1 MTRKAP
7 MYVVVLFPLALGL
20 GVLGDLAGCARIRI
34 PALGVSLLSGCHYI
48 AILLATL
55 GFGLEIGLGSA
66 VLVSVAYVTTGLTA
80 CGGSISQQGE
90 VPGFLLVGL
99 LAGFLV
105 KRRPTTAANV
115 LTLARVAKADPPG
128 RGEISQNPDIRGG
141 EQTPIGF
148 VRAVRAPLSAI
159 ESAGYVLEDSALTD
173 ANHQEVA
180 SIILRECHRIE
191 VLVRSMEFGQRL
203 PAYREVDL
211 SSLLDEIVRRG
222 ERLTETASITL
233 RKEEGSDLS
242 AVCDSDFLEQAV
254 LDLLANAI
262 RVAKPGDEII
272 LSAHGDQGSAII
284 EISSRRLGILG
295 HLGITLAA
303 MPENA
308 RHVDSPAV
316 EAPFTP
322 EGGTQ

>member
-1 MTRKAP
+1 

-20 GVLGDLAGCARIRI
+20 GVIGDLAGCARIRLPTFSI
-34 PALGVSLLSGCHYI
+34 SLLAGCHYI
-48 AILLATL
+48 AILLASL
-55 GFGLEIGLGSA
+55 GFGLEIGLGAA
-66 VLVSVAYVTTGLTA
+66 VLVAVAHVATGMTA
-80 CGGSISQQGE
+80 CGESISQQGE
-90 VPGFLLVGL
+90 VTGFLVVGL
-99 LAGFLV
+99 LAGFLF
-105 KRRPTTAANV
+105 KRTQTGTANA
-115 LTLARVAKADPPG
+115 LTQRRVAKADPPA
-128 RGEISQNPDIRGG
+128 RGEISQNPDMRGG
-141 EQTPIGF
+141 EQLPVGF
-148 VRAVRAPLSAI
+148 VRAVRTPLSAI

-180 SIILRECHRIE
+180 SIILRECHRID

-222 ERLTETASITL
+222 AHLTETASITL

-254 LDLLANAI
+254 LNLLANAI
-262 RVAKPGDEII
+262 RIAKPGDEII
-272 LSAHGDQGSAII
+272 LSAHGDQSSVTI
-284 EISSRRLGILG
+284 EIFSRRIGVLG
-295 HLGITLAA
+295 HLGFTMAA
-303 MPENA
+303 VPENA
-308 RHVDSPAV
+308 RHVHSPAV

>member
-1 MTRKAP
+1 

-20 GVLGDLAGCARIRI
+20 GVMGDLAGCARIRLPTFWI
-34 PALGVSLLSGCHYI
+34 SLLTGCHYV
-48 AILLATL
+48 AILLASL
-55 GFGLEIGLGSA
+55 SFGLEIGLGAA
-66 VLVSVAYVTTGLTA
+66 VLVGVAHVTIGLTA
-80 CGGSISQQGE
+80 CGESISQQGE
-90 VPGFLLVGL
+90 VAAFLMVGL

-105 KRRPTTAANV
+105 KRRQTSATNA
-115 LTLARVAKADPPG
+115 LTQGRVAKADPPA
-128 RGEISQNPDIRGG
+128 RVEISQNPDLRWG
-141 EQTPIGF
+141 EQTPVGF

-159 ESAGYVLEDSALTD
+159 ESAGYVLEDSTLTD

-191 VLVRSMEFGQRL
+191 VLVRSMEFGQRR

-222 ERLTETASITL
+222 AHLTETASITL
-233 RKEEGSDLS
+233 RREGGSDLT

-254 LDLLANAI
+254 LNLLANAI
-262 RVAKPGDEII
+262 RIAEPGDEVI
-272 LSAHGDQGSAII
+272 LSAHGDQSSAII
-284 EISSRRLGILG
+284 EISSRRIGVLG
-295 HLGITLAA
+295 HLGITMAV
-303 MPENA
+303 MPENG
-308 RHVDSPAV
+308 RHVHSPAE